1 MFSPSLSIAVPLKKN
16 LTVCQV
22 GFLNGRAPGS
32 HLTKRLD
39 PEALGGSS
47 SHVPLLFS
55 KCFRQ
60 VETFFHRVV
69 SITLQSIERKD
80 DL

>member
-22 GFLNGRAPGS
+22 GLLNGSPS
-32 HLTKRLD
+32 VNQLTKLLD

-47 SHVPLLFS
+47 SHIPLLFS

-60 VETFFHRVV
+60 VKTFFHRVV